1 MKPTQLLPPALV
13 LLLVGCG
20 REEGKPRGDLPGAG
34 GGRPAETVSLG
45 EARNGFQT
53 KLTRR
58 ESAGE
63 PVREPPARLFR
74 TVHYESPAGKL
85 AAYLSV
91 IPEDGKKRPA
101 IVWIHGGDCN
111 TIGGTPWKEAR
122 PDNDQTAG
130 AFRKAGIV
138 MLFPSLRGGNDNP
151 GVKEGFFGEVDD
163 VLAAAD
169 FLAKQPGVDPD
180 RVYLGGHSTGGT
192 VVLLAAEYPGKF
204 RAVFPFGPVDD
215 VRGYGPEFC
224 PFDLADRREL
234 EVRAPGRWLHAVTS
248 PTFVFEGTEQP
259 GNAPVLQT
267 LARAS
272 TNPKVHVH
280 PVRGAN
286 HFSILAPVTELI
298 AQKILRDEGP
308 ETNIAF
314 TEEELNSLFG
324 R

>member
-1 MKPTQLLPPALV
+1 MKPTQLILPALL

-34 GGRPAETVSLG
+34 GGRQAETVSLAD
-45 EARNGFQT
+45 ARRGFQT
-53 KLTRR
+53 KLARR

-63 PVREPPARLFR
+63 PVAQPPTRLFR
-74 TVHYESPAGKL
+74 TVRYESPAGKL
-85 AAYLSV
+85 GAYLSV
-91 IPEDGKKRPA
+91 TPADGKKRPA
-101 IVWIHGGDCN
+101 IVWVTGGDCN
-111 TIGGTPWKEAR
+111 TIDDGVWKAAPR
-122 PDNDQTAG
+122 NNDQTAG

-169 FLAKQPGVDPD
+169 FLGKQPGVDPD

-192 VVLLAAEYPGKF
+192 LALLAAEYPGRF

-215 VRGYGPEFC
+215 VGGYGPEFC
-224 PFDLADRREL
+224 PFNLADRREL
-234 EVRAPGRWLHAVTS
+234 ELRAPGRWLNAVTS

-259 GNAPVLQT
+259 GNAPVLRS

-272 TNPKVHVH
+272 TNPKVHIH

-308 ETNIAF
+308 ETNISF
-314 TEEELNSLFG
+314 TEEELNKLFG
-324 R
+324 K